1 MALDEQERR
10 QAARILADAEARRAP
25 VQPLTETFP
34 EIDVASAYQI
44 QLLQIEEKLARGEVV
59 RGHKVGLSSRAMQQ
73 LIGVDEPDY
82 GHLLASMFVHE
93 GHAVKAS
100 ELCAPLAEME
110 IAFVLGRRLSG
121 PHATIADVLAATAYV
136 CPALEIV
143 DSRVADWKIKISDTI
158 ADNASSARVVL
169 GGHRVSLDKLD
180 LRTLGAV
187 LRKNGEIVETGAGAA
202 VLGHP
207 ATSVAWLA
215 NKVFEFGVVL
225 EEGHVILPGAL
236 TRAVRVA
243 AGDVVRADFDVL
255 GHVSVSFI

>member
-1 MALDEQERR
+1 MVLDEATRR
-10 QAARILADAEARRAP
+10 TAAKILAEAEALCRP
-25 VQPLTETFP
+25 VVPLSETFP
-34 EIDVASAYQI
+34 HIDVADAYSI
-44 QLLQIEEKLARGEVV
+44 QLLQIHERLARGEVI

-73 LIGVDEPDY
+73 LIGVTEPDY

-93 GHAVKAS
+93 GQSIKVG
-100 ELCAPLAEME
+100 ELCAPMAEME
-110 IAFVLGRRLSG
+110 IAFVLGKRLSG
-121 PHATIADVLAATAYV
+121 PHATMADVLAATAYV
-136 CPALEIV
+136 CPSLEIV
-143 DSRVADWKIKISDTI
+143 DSRVRDWKIKITDTI

-169 GGHRVSLDKLD
+169 GGRKVPLDGLD

-202 VLGHP
+202 VLGNP

-215 NKVFEFGVVL
+215 NKVFDFGVVL

-236 TRAVRVA
+236 TRAVRVS

-255 GHVSVSFI
+255 GHVSVTFT

>member
-1 MALDEQERR
+1 MVLDEATRR
-10 QAARILADAEARRAP
+10 SAAKILAEAEALCRP
-25 VQPLTETFP
+25 VVPLSETFP
-34 EIDVASAYQI
+34 GIDVADAYAI
-44 QLLQIEEKLARGEVV
+44 QLLQIEDKLARGEVI

-73 LIGVDEPDY
+73 LIGVNEPDY

-93 GHAVKAS
+93 GQSIKAS

-110 IAFVLGRRLSG
+110 IAFVLGKRLTG
-121 PHATIADVLAATAYV
+121 PHVTVADVLAATAYV

-143 DSRVADWKIKISDTI
+143 DSRVRDWKIKISDTI

-169 GGHRVSLDKLD
+169 GGRKVPLDGLD

-202 VLGHP
+202 VLGNP

-236 TRAVRVA
+236 TRAVRVSG
-243 AGDVVRADFDVL
+243 GDVVRADFDVL